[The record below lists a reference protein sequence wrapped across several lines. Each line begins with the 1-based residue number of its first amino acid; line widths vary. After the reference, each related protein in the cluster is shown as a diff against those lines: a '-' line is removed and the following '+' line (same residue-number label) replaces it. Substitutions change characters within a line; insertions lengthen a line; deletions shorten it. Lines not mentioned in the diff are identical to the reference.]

1 MTHMPNSIRRFLGLA
16 LCLML
21 LVLGGCASMSESEC
35 KTANWG
41 QVGFNDGAN
50 GVRPNRIAEY
60 AEDCGK
66 IGIKPDANAYR
77 AAWDQGIQRYCTPQR
92 GWADGQQ
99 GLRDKSGV
107 CRGLPLEIQFEQAL
121 AMGLQVWDTR
131 QRMSSIE
138 SQSRSAE
145 RDLAKET
152 DERKRAA
159 IRARLR
165 QLDFDMSRLRSTLAT
180 QQMWQPPVMVAPPIR

>member
-1 MTHMPNSIRRFLGLA
+1 MKLFRSFLA
-16 LCLML
+16 LCML
-21 LVLGGCASMSESEC
+21 ACLAWLGGCASMSESEC
-35 KTANWG
+35 KTANWS

-50 GVRPNRIAEY
+50 GVRPSRIAEY
-60 AEDCGK
+60 TEDCGK
-66 IGIKPDANAYR
+66 IGIKPDPNAYR

-99 GLRDKSGV
+99 GLREKSGV
-107 CRGLPLEIQFEQAL
+107 CRGLPLEMHFEQAL

-131 QRMSSIE
+131 QRMSSVE
-138 SQSRSAE
+138 SQARTAE
-145 RDLAKET
+145 RELAKET

-159 IRARLR
+159 IRSRLR

-180 QQMWQPPVMVAPPIR
+180 QQMWQPPALVAPIR